1 MKRIL
6 STLILLS
13 FLWPMSLLAD
23 TNSFQTPDFAFPKD
37 VEANA
42 SAALDKA
49 LADGDQATAVR
60 AVVQVAQAR
69 LIVSEHEM
77 TDALNLI
84 DSVMQVGN
92 LSADYKALLFFCK
105 SEFVGHLPYKEKGDD
120 IAADISLWSQ
130 DKRDSLQNALLDLA
144 IDPLGNGEI
153 DALLKPIKQYKNIM
167 KPGDELGGRCLP
179 LLYDFLAYKRLSTQM
194 RSKEMTDEEQ
204 QKIGKKWLSLHTK
217 DTDLFPSLFIEHTR
231 HGAQEWAPQDSI
243 ILKYRDR
250 EEIGLLYYLNE
261 RQSPEKEL
269 WYDIYRDY
277 VNRFPR
283 SPFVPYM
290 KSQIAEWD
298 IITVD
303 VMFPKLISS
312 QQGLP
317 ATLRSYS
324 GNSARCKISVYRFP
338 DEMVFPEKAPSD
350 KDEDKKIHLSQL
362 KLVDEQIVELN
373 VKHGD
378 DPWDTGTD
386 FKLNPLPYGVYLLS
400 TAIQTPQGKWSR
412 RTSLQQWEAKTFT
425 VSDIRTFHIKKEKN
439 IQLFAIDANDGHPL
453 ADVDVLYNLNQR
465 HSSRDDGRFI
475 KNCKSAKTNSE
486 GCFSLE
492 KTDFVEY
499 SLTDDEDKYLP
510 AKFSRSIHNIHHYK
524 GYNGT
529 NIPSGEIFTDLAIY
543 RPGET
548 VHATAVL
555 YSASATKREPWSN
568 QCKFKFYNTNRN
580 LIEEKTERSD
590 EWGQASAD
598 FQIPAD
604 RMNGYY
610 LLEVSIEGDSPR
622 TIVQKGISV
631 SEYKAPTFQIDLSDT
646 KAHQAQ
652 DSATVVRGKITT
664 FSGMPVAHC
673 EVRCNWTLNAL
684 YRTLGEHKFS
694 VKTDEQGNFEC
705 TCPKN
710 WNKAKKNWFGFLNAR
725 ISAECTDK
733 AGETQTAYCT
743 VQLVEYRRI
752 DMPDPD
758 QRDGHTFC
766 LPTDA
771 PLRLPISFSST
782 RSDETSATCHYTLAD
797 KETKKIVAEGDFS
810 SDEPLFDWRALP
822 SGCYTFKA
830 DIKDDANA
838 IGIKQDI
845 IIYRASDEMPPL
857 NYQGLWM
864 PREMQSVTEQG
875 KARILLGCHRS
886 CHIYYI
892 ASSRTK
898 ILQEGWLDYF
908 AGTHWFEMP
917 MPMEKDEVLTV
928 EFYTSIDGQCAWD
941 NEVKLYSPMKDVVQL
956 KTVTFR
962 DKVVPSSRQH
972 WTFQLADAE
981 GRPIKGRMMLELY
994 QMALE
999 KLSSNKWSFNPRYAY
1014 RSCYSARYS
1023 DRSLIESGSEQ
1034 YPQEGVDI
1042 KYVPLTL
1049 AQCTMLHPKVMTRL
1063 SYGNIFDGIAGI
1075 EALQGRISGID
1086 LGGSS
1091 RRRLK
1096 KATAKN
1102 AVAASLSIVE
1112 DDTVIEE
1119 EEIVM
1124 TSNLSQGN
1132 ATDALSSLPV
1142 RSTQTHVA
1150 LWRPTLTAGDD
1161 GTFSL
1166 DFDLPDENATWILQA
1181 LAYTKTLAAD
1191 VLRREIVAQRPVM
1204 VQPSLPRFL
1213 RTGDETTLLANVQNA
1228 TDSTLHVT
1236 ALVELFDPRT
1246 EAVLSSRTETLDIA
1260 AHGTQTVG
1268 IECRAMANAP
1278 YVGFRIRAVAADGNG
1293 DGEQQRIPILPATSP
1308 VTEAQPFYLAGGQ
1321 ASTTLD
1327 VTRPSAENR
1336 RSTLLAC
1343 SNPTWHCI
1351 SALPSLANADAVTST
1366 GLAHSLFA
1374 RALAA
1379 TLIDTLPDLP
1389 QMSALRR
1396 NADLRIG
1403 MLQASPWL
1411 PDAEWQERRIAAIG
1425 QLLDS
1430 VANADALAQLYDKLR
1445 SMQTADGGFLWIGDA
1460 KGSSAKA
1467 SLWATTTVVQ
1477 LVGELCKLGALPSAG
1492 KWLDIVRPALHFID
1506 RETSAIEQDQKK
1518 SNEKVDY
1525 LTFADYAYTRQLFDG
1540 KVGFASADAERR
1552 ASDII
1557 RRTTNALAE
1566 RWRELSLPD
1575 RASAAIILNRNGRTD
1590 EARRI
1595 VESLRQM
1602 AVVTPQRG
1610 MYWERIGQGTW
1621 FHPVACTAAVLEAF
1635 NEVAADAEARSIE
1648 AIRQWLL
1655 LEKQTSDWGTS
1666 SMAAHAIYVL
1676 LRTGDDWLGSASDTT
1691 TRLDIRLNGAPLS
1704 WQPEHAALGD
1714 IRLTLADT
1722 VRTVSI
1728 GHNAPN
1734 PAWGAVVHQY
1744 EAPMQSV
1751 TADAT
1756 DELRIRKEFWV
1767 EAADGSWSKAP
1778 VAADGSLQFH
1788 VGQRV
1793 QVRLVIVCSK
1803 ALEYL
1808 TLADERPAFLEPVD
1822 QTSGYRWDG
1831 TFHYLETKDS
1841 QTHLYFTRLAEGSHV
1856 ATYDCHVTN
1865 SGHFAVGIATIQSQY
1880 APQFVAHS
1888 AGGEAESRK

>member
-23 TNSFQTPDFAFPKD
+23 TNSFQTPDFAFPKE

-49 LADGDQATAVR
+49 LANGDQATAVR
-60 AVVQVAQAR
+60 AVVQIAQAR
-69 LIVSEHEM
+69 LMVSTHEM
-77 TDALNLI
+77 PNAFNLI
-84 DSVMQVGN
+84 DSVMQAGN
-92 LSADYKALLFFCK
+92 FSADYMALLYYCE
-105 SEFVGHLPYKEKGDD
+105 SEFIGHLPYKNQGDD
-120 IAADISLWSQ
+120 LAADISLWSQ
-130 DKRDSLQNALLDLA
+130 DKRDSLQNALLDFA
-144 IDPLGNGEI
+144 IDPMGNGDI
-153 DALLKPIKQYKNIM
+153 SALLKPVKQYNGIM
-167 KPGDELGGRCLP
+167 KPGDNLGGRCLP
-179 LLYDFLAYKRLSTQM
+179 LLYDFLVYKRLSATI
-194 RSKEMTDEEQ
+194 RSKEMADDERE
-204 QKIGKKWLSLHTK
+204 KIGQKWLSQHIN
-217 DTDLFPSLFIEHTR
+217 DTDLFPTLFIEHTLR
-231 HGAQEWAPQDSI
+231 GSQEWTPQDSI
-243 ILKYRDR
+243 FVRYSNR
-250 EEIGLLYYLNE
+250 EEIGLIYFLE
-261 RQSPEKEL
+261 RQNFPEKEQ
-269 WYDIYRDY
+269 WYDAYCNY
-277 VNRFPR
+277 VAKFPH
-283 SPFVPYM
+283 SPFTAYM

-303 VMFPKLISS
+303 VQYPKLISS
-312 QQGLP
+312 KQGLSG
-317 ATLRSYS
+317 TLRSYS
-324 GNSARCKISVYRFP
+324 GNSGRCKISVYRFP

-350 KDEDKKIHLSQL
+350 KDEDKKIHLNQL

-373 VKHGD
+373 VKPGD
-378 DPWDTGTD
+378 DPWDTRTD
-386 FKLNPLPYGVYLLS
+386 FKLKPLPYGVYLIS
-400 TAIQTPQGKWSR
+400 TAIQTPRGKWSR
-412 RTSLQQWEAKTFT
+412 RTSLQQWEAETFT
-425 VSDIRTFHIKKEKN
+425 VSDIRAFQIIKEGN
-439 IQLFAIDANDGHPL
+439 VQLFAIDASDGHPL
-453 ADVDVLYNLNQR
+453 ADVDILYNLNRR

-475 KNCKSAKTNSE
+475 KNCKLVKTNSE
-486 GCFSLE
+486 GCFSLG
-492 KTDFVEY
+492 KTNFIEY
-499 SLTDDEDKYLP
+499 SLTNGDDKYLP
-510 AKFSRSIHNIHHYK
+510 AKFTRGIYDIHFYQGN
-524 GYNGT
+524 NDT
-529 NIPSGEIFTDLAIY
+529 NIPSGEIFSDLAIY

-548 VHATAVL
+548 VHASAVL

-568 QCKFKFYNTNRN
+568 KCKFKFYDSNHK
-580 LIEEKTERSD
+580 LIEEKTVRSD
-590 EWGQASAD
+590 EWGQVSAD

-604 RMNGYY
+604 RMNGYFS
-610 LLEVSIEGDSPR
+610 LEVSTEGFLPQ
-622 TIVQKGISV
+622 TIAHRGISV
-631 SEYKAPTFQIDLSDT
+631 SEYKAPTFQIDLSET
-646 KAHQAQ
+646 KAHQSQ
-652 DSATVVRGKITT
+652 DSATVVRGKVST

-673 EVRCNWTLNAL
+673 EVRCSWTLNAL

-710 WNKAKKNWFGFLNAR
+710 WNKAKKDRFGFLNAR

-733 AGETQTAYCT
+733 AGETQSSSCT
-743 VQLVEYRRI
+743 VQLVECRRI
-752 DMPDPD
+752 NFAEADH
-758 QRDGHTFC
+758 RDGHTFC

-782 RSDETSATCHYTLAD
+782 RPNETSATCHYTLAD
-797 KETKKIVAEGDFS
+797 KETKEIMAEGNFS
-810 SDEPLFDWRALP
+810 SEEPLFDWRALP
-822 SGCYTFKA
+822 SGCYIFKA

-845 IIYRASDEMPPL
+845 TIYRASDEMPPH

-864 PREMQSVTEQG
+864 PHEMPTVTEQG
-875 KARILLGCHRS
+875 NASILLGCHRPF
-886 CHIYYI
+886 HIYYI
-892 ASSRTK
+892 ASSRAK
-898 ILQEGWLDYF
+898 ILQEGWLNYS
-908 AGTHWFEMP
+908 AGTHRFEMP
-917 MPMEKDEVLTV
+917 MPMGIDEKLTI
-928 EFYTSIDGQCAWD
+928 EFYTCIDGQCVWN
-941 NEVKLYSPMKDVVQL
+941 NEIELNSPNKDVVRL
-956 KTVTFR
+956 KTLVFR
-962 DKVVPSSRQH
+962 DKVIPSSRQH
-972 WTFQLADAE
+972 WSFQLADAN
-981 GRPIKGRMMLELY
+981 GQPVKGRMILELY
-994 QMALE
+994 QKALE
-999 KLSSNKWSFNPRYAY
+999 TLAANEWSFAPRYAS
-1014 RSCYSARYS
+1014 RRLYSARYS
-1023 DRSLIESGSEQ
+1023 DKGIIGNCREQ
-1034 YPQEGVDI
+1034 YPIDGI
-1042 KYVPLTL
+1042 SFKYTQFTL
-1049 AQCTMLHPKVMTRL
+1049 ARCAVLYPEVMDRL
-1063 SYGNIFDGIAGI
+1063 SYTYFGDIS
-1075 EALQGRISGID
+1075 EALQGRVAGID
-1086 LGGSS
+1086 IGGNS
-1091 RRRLK
+1091 RRHRK
-1096 KATAKN
+1096 RTAAKN
-1102 AVAASLSIVE
+1102 VAAGSLALVKNDAVVE
-1112 DDTVIEE
+1112 EE

-1124 TSNLSQGN
+1124 TVQNRSDNSV
-1132 ATDALSSLPV
+1132 LSSLPV

-1213 RTGDETTLLANVQNA
+1213 RTGDVTTLLANVQNA
-1228 TDSTLHVT
+1228 TDSALHVT

-1246 EAVLSSRTETLDIA
+1246 EAILSTRTETLDIA
-1260 AHGTQTVG
+1260 AHGTRTVG

-1278 YVGFRIRAVAADGNG
+1278 YVGFRVRAVAADGNG

-1321 ASTTLD
+1321 TSTTLD

-1403 MLQASPWL
+1403 TLQASPWL

-1460 KGSSAKA
+1460 KGSSDKA

-1477 LVGELCKLGALPSAG
+1477 LVGELCKLGALPSAE

-1506 RETSAIEQDQKK
+1506 RETSAIEQDLKK
-1518 SNEKVDY
+1518 RNEKIDY

-1575 RASAAIILNRNGRTD
+1575 RASAAIVLNRNGRTD

-1676 LRTGDDWLGSASDTT
+1676 LRTGDDRLGSASDTT
-1691 TRLDIRLNGAPLS
+1691 TRLDLRLNGAPLS

-1793 QVRLVIVCSK
+1793 QVRLVIVCTK

-1841 QTHLYFTRLAEGSHV
+1841 QTRLYFARLAEGSHV

-1888 AGGEAESRK
+1888 AGGEAESME

>member
-23 TNSFQTPDFAFPKD
+23 TNSFQTPDFAFPKE

-49 LADGDQATAVR
+49 LANGDQATAVR
-60 AVVQVAQAR
+60 ALVQISLAKSTISR
-69 LIVSEHEM
+69 HEVTPM
-77 TDALNLI
+77 CSRI
-84 DSVMQVGN
+84 DSVLEVHRF
-92 LSADYKALLFFCK
+92 SPDYRALLLILK
-105 SEFVGHLPYKEKGDD
+105 AQMLDALMLPEKGDD
-120 IAADISLWSQ
+120 MADDIALWRLA
-130 DKRDSLQNALLDLA
+130 KRDSLTLDLCRRA
-144 IDPLGNGEI
+144 AVPLADPANPMMRPVAAYGDIMTRGDKWGE
-153 DALLKPIKQYKNIM
+153 
-167 KPGDELGGRCLP
+167 RCLP
-179 LLYDFLAYKRLSTQM
+179 TLADFVM
-194 RSKEMTDEEQ
+194 RKLVTMLDGEPHKAE
-204 QKIGKKWLSLHTK
+204 
-217 DTDLFPSLFIEHTR
+217 R
-231 HGAQEWAPQDSI
+231 DSI
-243 ILKYRDR
+243 FDQWLTLHKADKDRYATLYIENMWGRMTLAEISQKYGLCKELGLLLAMGPLNR
-250 EEIGLLYYLNE
+250 EEHYDLCKEYLA
-261 RQSPEKEL
+261 RYPKSPTAK
-269 WYDIYRDY
+269 I
-277 VNRFPR
+277 
-283 SPFVPYM
+283 
-290 KSQIAEWD
+290 IAEQVTKWD
-298 IITVD
+298 YMRV
-303 VMFPKLISS
+303 
-312 QQGLP
+312 
-317 ATLRSYS
+317 
-324 GNSARCKISVYRFP
+324 N
-338 DEMVFPEKAPSD
+338 
-350 KDEDKKIHLSQL
+350 
-362 KLVDEQIVELN
+362 VE
-373 VKHGD
+373 HGS
-378 DPWDTGTD
+378 
-386 FKLNPLPYGVYLLS
+386 LLS
-400 TAIQTPQGKWSR
+400 TADSIEATVQMTRVGQCQVTLYRLPDSIGSDERSIAIKKLQTIERKTIKTSADDTTATVRFAPQTYGRYIILPSFKSPRGVEADRTLSR
-412 RTSLQQWEAKTFT
+412 WDLDNSALK
-425 VSDIRTFHIKKEKN
+425 VSDIRFFEQKRTQKN
-439 IQLFAIDANDGHPL
+439 QIIAVHPKDGHPL
-453 ADVDVLYNLNQR
+453 PGIEVNFIGQRNSAPHLTDSLGRCDVTHANQR
-465 HSSRDDGRFI
+465 ARFTLRHDAD
-475 KNCKSAKTNSE
+475 CYLPE
-486 GCFSLE
+486 
-492 KTDFVEY
+492 EY
-499 SLTDDEDKYLP
+499 S
-510 AKFSRSIHNIHHYK
+510 
-524 GYNGT
+524 GYVWEKRDT
-529 NIPSGEIFTDLAIY
+529 TSFQCEIFTDLAIY

-548 VHATAVL
+548 VQFSAVAHQVTPNTRRPYVPRHDVLVTLNDPNGQIIDSLTA
-555 YSASATKREPWSN
+555 K
-568 QCKFKFYNTNRN
+568 C
-580 LIEEKTERSD
+580 D
-590 EWGQASAD
+590 EWGQVSGRFTLPTQRLNGLFQLKMYMFLNKRTPQASRW
-598 FQIPAD
+598 F
-604 RMNGYY
+604 G
-610 LLEVSIEGDSPR
+610 
-622 TIVQKGISV
+622 V
-631 SEYKAPTFQIDLSDT
+631 SEYKLPTFTIEFTDMA
-646 KAHQAQ
+646 AHQAYGK
-652 DSATVVRGKITT
+652 SLTVSGQVKT
-664 FSGMPVAHC
+664 FTGMPVANR
-673 EVRCNWTLNAL
+673 EVRCKLNPTMFLWFNQLSTGLEQHTFTTMTDADGRFEYVCPVEWTTIPNDVTSRRMYAC
-684 YRTLGEHKFS
+684 RMQ
-694 VKTDEQGNFEC
+694 V
-705 TCPKN
+705 
-710 WNKAKKNWFGFLNAR
+710 
-725 ISAECTDK
+725 SAECTDA
-733 AGETQTAYCT
+733 AGETQEATTFVSMGSGCT
-743 VQLVEYRRI
+743 LSLEKKDFDLTDGRPLQL
-752 DMPDPD
+752 PLQLHSADPSINAV
-758 QRDGHTFC
+758 RCRYTLTGPSAVVVSDGE
-766 LPTDA
+766 
-771 PLRLPISFSST
+771 FSSANATIDT
-782 RSDETSATCHYTLAD
+782 REIPSGIYTLRIVGA
-797 KETKKIVAEGDFS
+797 ETDDVAELVQ
-810 SDEPLFDWRALP
+810 EICL
-822 SGCYTFKA
+822 
-830 DIKDDANA
+830 
-838 IGIKQDI
+838 
-845 IIYRASDEMPPL
+845 YRTTDTMPPTTHGIWTTYGGQPSL
-857 NYQGLWM
+857 DNDTA
-864 PREMQSVTEQG
+864 S
-875 KARILLGCHRS
+875 ILIGNAGEAY
-886 CHIYYI
+886 IYYI
-892 ASSRTK
+892 AQSRSEVVA
-898 ILQEGWLDYF
+898 EGWLHYE
-908 AGTHWFEMP
+908 AGMHRFSLP
-917 MPMEKDEVLTV
+917 MPTGKDQTLNVQLLGYLNGVPLDEEFDFNSPQRDEVH
-928 EFYTSIDGQCAWD
+928 IAA
-941 NEVKLYSPMKDVVQL
+941 
-956 KTVTFR
+956 VTFR
-962 DKVVPSSRQH
+962 DKVLAGGHEH
-972 WTFQLADAE
+972 WKFRLTQAD
-981 GRPIKGRMMLELY
+981 GTPIGGRMMIELY
-994 QMALE
+994 NKAIDQLE
-999 KLSSNKWSFNPRYAY
+999 GNSWHFQPSYFH
-1014 RSCYSARYS
+1014 ARPTFTFVWKKYS
-1023 DRSLIESGSEQ
+1023 DFKAQMVEYPSFWNIQPYFYVSLA
-1034 YPQEGVDI
+1034 
-1042 KYVPLTL
+1042 KLNL
-1049 AQCTMLHPKVMTRL
+1049 
-1063 SYGNIFDGIAGI
+1063 YGMHFGGENMMI
-1075 EALQGRISGID
+1075 GRIGGI
-1086 LGGSS
+1086 S
-1091 RRRLK
+1091 K
-1096 KATAKN
+1096 KAKRNAFTPMYAEGFALDSRLDDDGETLGETVFSRIERTDN
-1102 AVAASLSIVE
+1102 AVV
-1112 DDTVIEE
+1112 EE

-1124 TSNLSQGN
+1124 TKQDSGDDEAFSQL
-1132 ATDALSSLPV
+1132 ASLPV

-1166 DFDLPDENATWILQA
+1166 DFDLPDENATWIFQA

-1213 RTGDETTLLANVQNA
+1213 RTGDVTILSANVQNA
-1228 TDSTLHVT
+1228 TDSALRVT

-1246 EAVLSSRTETLDIA
+1246 EAILSTRTETLDIA
-1260 AHGTQTVG
+1260 AHGTRTVG

-1278 YVGFRIRAVAADGNG
+1278 YVGFRVRAVAADGNG

-1308 VTEAQPFYLAGGQ
+1308 VTEAQPFYLADGQ

-1403 MLQASPWL
+1403 TLQASPWL

-1460 KGSSAKA
+1460 KGSSDKA

-1477 LVGELCKLGALPSAG
+1477 LVGELCKLGALPSAE

-1506 RETSAIEQDQKK
+1506 RETSAIEQDMKK
-1518 SNEKVDY
+1518 RNEKVDY

-1575 RASAAIILNRNGRTD
+1575 RASAAIIMHRNGRTD

-1722 VRTVSI
+1722 VRTIAI

-1793 QVRLVIVCSK
+1793 QVRLVIVCTK

-1841 QTHLYFTRLAEGSHV
+1841 QTRLYFARLAEGSHV

-1865 SGHFAVGIATIQSQY
+1865 SGRFAVGIATIQSQY

-1888 AGGEAESRK
+1888 AGGTAESRK